1 MSAPLRGIKQCMAKR
16 EVNQRVVRLR
26 DELQCMLDMG
36 VHAREALQNELEGL
50 VAQKRLFIDGEWL
63 RKFKEL
69 ASTYNS
75 MTDAHVRLSKAEK
88 TLENELTP
96 EEERD
101 AVLSYVYALKPEDRY
116 TILREMN
123 LFHSKNNGRARKWL
137 ILDEEEHG
145 EAENE

>member
-1 MSAPLRGIKQCMAKR
+1 MAKR

-26 DELQCMLDMG
+26 DELQNMLDLS
-36 VHAREALQNELEGL
+36 VHAQDALKAELEGAI
-50 VAQKRLFIDGEWL
+50 AQKRLFIDGEWL

-75 MTDAHVRLSKAEK
+75 LTDAHVRLSKAEK

-101 AVLSYVYALKPEDRY
+101 AVTSYVYSLKPEDRY

-123 LFHSKNNGRARKWL
+123 LFHSKNNGRARRWL

-145 EAENE
+145 EGDNE